1 MTAEKPKIS
10 VIIAVQDQARDLEQN
25 LPVFLNQQGEE
36 EYEVIVVNDSSVD
49 DSADVL
55 DRMKAEYSHLYTT
68 FLPFSKVPYPS
79 RLRLAL
85 TIGAKAARGEWIVLA
100 NITRPPLSDTWIF
113 TLIGN
118 IDNSAEVILDYHSKT
133 NIIQLFSSLEEAAPY
148 IIKAERN
155 SRYGHQG
162 RLFLFRRGIYSTMM
176 VKASRI
182 HDAIKLFDQH
192 IGSYQLTNLRM
203 QVLSKNIFY

>member
-1 MTAEKPKIS
+1 MVSEKPKIS

-25 LPVFLNQQGEE
+25 LPIFLSQQGEE

-55 DRMKAEYSHLYTT
+55 DRMKAEYPNLYTT

-100 NITRPPLSDTWIF
+100 NITRPPLSETWIF
-113 TLIGN
+113 TLVGN
-118 IDNSAEVILDYHSKT
+118 IDNSAEVILDYHNKT
-133 NIIQLFSSLEEAAPY
+133 NIIQSFNTLEEAAPY
-148 IIKAERN
+148 IIKAERK
-155 SRYGHQG
+155 SRYGHHG
-162 RLFLFRRGIYSTMM
+162 HLFLFRRGLYSTMM

-182 HDAIKLFDQH
+182 HDAISLFDLH
-192 IGSYQLTNLRM
+192 IGSCQLASLRM
-203 QVLSKNIFY
+203 QIISKNLFY